1 MEAIK
6 ADLLSSFSH
15 SIGATKLSQ
24 GNYMNAQHLI
34 IYLYEK

>member
-6 ADLLSSFSH
+6 ADLLSSSSH
-15 SIGATKLSQ
+15 NIGATKLSQ
-24 GNYMNAQHLI
+24 GNYINAHHLI